1 MKKSKLNTPVALIIF
16 NRPEYTFKVFEVI
29 AKARPAKLLITSDG
43 PRPHRVGEAEKV
55 DLARSIVSM
64 VDWDCEVLT
73 NFSSINRGCKYGPAK
88 GIDWVFEQV
97 EEAIILEDDC
107 LPSLSFFRFCQELLD
122 FYREDRRIAMIAG
135 SNLLGGSFDGITES
149 YFFSRHTYCWGWATW
164 RDRWVGTF
172 DVEMKNWPIYRDTDL
187 FDRIH
192 GSKKR
197 AASWRIGFDY
207 LYQNKMDAWD
217 YQWLYSNWLLDRLTI
232 VPSRNL
238 VSNIGF
244 GAEAT
249 HTFNSKDRLSNV
261 PRVDIDFPLIHQR
274 HVMCNEIADRALYKR
289 VFGPRPID
297 YVKNAWVDFKQ
308 FLKKLPA
315 GEFLA
320 KFLREKN
327 AKKR

>member
-1 MKKSKLNTPVALIIF
+1 MIFKLTTPVALIIF
-16 NRPEYTFKVFEVI
+16 NRPDFTFKIFDVVSK
-29 AKARPAKLLITSDG
+29 AKPTKLLITSDG
-43 PRPHRVGEAEKV
+43 ARPDKVGESEKV
-55 DLARSIVSM
+55 DLARSIVSK

-73 NFSSINRGCKYGPAK
+73 NFSPLNQGCKYGPAR
-88 GIDWVFEQV
+88 GIDWVFDQV

-122 FYREDRRIAMIAG
+122 FYRDDHHVAMIAG
-135 SNLLGGSFDGITES
+135 SNLLPGSFKGGEES
-149 YFFSRHTYCWGWATW
+149 YFFSRHTFCWGWATW

-172 DVEMKNWPIYRDTDL
+172 DVEIKNWPIHRDTNL

-217 YQWLYSNWLLDRLTI
+217 YQWLYANWLENRLTI
-232 VPSRNL
+232 VPRKNL

-261 PRVDIDFPLIHQR
+261 PRVDIKFPLVHQKR
-274 HVMCNEIADRALYKR
+274 VECNEIADKALYKR

-297 YVKNAWVDFKQ
+297 FLRAGWTGFKK
-308 FLKKLPA
+308 FLKIFSPMRR
-315 GEFLA
+315 LA
-320 KFLREKN
+320 KYLRERNN
-327 AKKR
+327 AKLE

>member
-1 MKKSKLNTPVALIIF
+1 MAFKLTTPVALIIF

-29 AKARPAKLLITSDG
+29 AKAKPSKLLICSDG
-43 PRPHRVGEAEKV
+43 ARQDRVGEAEKV
-55 DLARSIVSM
+55 NLARSIVSM
-64 VDWDCEVLT
+64 IDWDCEVLT
-73 NFSSINRGCKYGPAK
+73 NFSSINLGCKYGPAK

-122 FYREDRRIAMIAG
+122 FYRKDRRVAMIAG
-135 SNLLGGSFDGITES
+135 SNLLPSSFKRDKES
-149 YFFSRHTYCWGWATW
+149 YFFSRHTFCWGWATW

-172 DVEMKNWPIYRDTDL
+172 DVEIKNWPIHRDTDL

-217 YQWLYSNWLLDRLTI
+217 YQWLYANWLEDRLTI
-232 VPSRNL
+232 VPVNNL

-244 GAEAT
+244 GIEAT
-249 HTFNSKDRLSNV
+249 HTFNSSDRLSNA
-261 PRVDIDFPLIHQR
+261 PRVEIEFPLMHQNE
-274 HVMCNEIADRALYKR
+274 VACNEIADKALYKR
-289 VFGPRPID
+289 VFCPRPID
-297 YVKNAWVDFKQ
+297 YVKNGWIGFKQ
-308 FLKKLPA
+308 FLKRLP
-315 GEFLA
+315 GGNELA
-320 KFLREKN
+320 QYLRERK
-327 AKKR
+327 